1 MAISVEDYVT
11 GVRAKVPEAR
21 ALVERLAKDHDEKRL
36 VWQLNDDLVHLL
48 LWSWRVGDSDA
59 CTRLLDVMES
69 GLVDTDEDDYAPVYN
84 AVFIGV
90 IETIETRLQREDF
103 AAFVETW
110 PPEMRKQG
118 LKFQESED
126 DEYDDEGPDA
136 FPPPLGWRI
145 RWTLRHPI
153 RTRLGTRISYAG

>member
-1 MAISVEDYVT
+1 MT
-11 GVRAKVPEAR
+11 GVRVTVPEAR

-48 LWSWRVGDSDA
+48 LWSWRAGDRDTCA
-59 CTRLLDVMES
+59 RLLDVMES
-69 GLVDTDEDDYAPVYN
+69 GLVHTSEDDDAPVWN
-84 AVFIGV
+84 SVFIGV
-90 IETIETRLQREDF
+90 IETVEHRLSRDDF
-103 AAFVETW
+103 AAFIETW
-110 PPEMRKQG
+110 PPEMREQG

-126 DEYDDEGPDA
+126 DEYDDGGPDV

>member
-11 GVRAKVPEAR
+11 DVLSKIPEAR
-21 ALVERLAKDHDEKRL
+21 ALVERLASNYDEKGL

-59 CTRLLDVMES
+59 CARILSAMEF
-69 GLVDTDEDDYAPVYN
+69 GLADTGEDDYAPVYN
-84 AVFIGV
+84 SVFIGV
-90 IETIETRLQREDF
+90 IETVEHRLHRDDF
-103 AAFVETW
+103 AAFVATW
-110 PPEMRKQG
+110 PPEMRELG
-118 LKFQESED
+118 LVFQEASE
-126 DEYDDEGPDA
+126 DEYDDEGSGV